1 MKIAKPKSKSLKP
14 YLHFSI
20 LFSALLWTA
29 SSQAAPNAPNDPRD
43 NISAILQKELE
54 LQLKKSAPPALPKV
68 QKPTEQRKPV
78 AGEQAVQVKNFLFNG
93 NKLLTDQELQTVVA
107 KWKDKTLTFD
117 ELQSVITD
125 IQEYY
130 SSKNR
135 IGKALLPEQEIKNGI
150 VSIKIVEGVLGEV
163 VVEQTS
169 PNPRMSVETVK
180 KYFKGEKDSA
190 YIDTKDLQR
199 KIFILNDLAGIS
211 AVGTYEQGKKEGE
224 SNFKVAV
231 EDTPFFKGEV
241 SAANFGSKSTGSNQ
255 ALINA
260 SLNNISGI
268 GDLFAV
274 NGIKSSGSDYVQGS
288 YAIPIMHEGLK
299 LALNASKLNYK
310 TLSSFSSTNQSEGD
324 SKTYGANAT
333 YPVYRTDRV
342 SVNAKVGFETKE
354 YLNTNSLTAVTISDY
369 KIDNMIAGLNGYL
382 YNSDR
387 SSISYNANL
396 TFGRLKIN
404 DATQSASDSTAAKTK
419 GSFEKLAFNISR
431 NQSLPDLFNTNWL
444 VSVDGQTAN
453 KNLNSSEQLSL
464 GGPYAVR
471 AYPTGQG
478 SGSQGVIIKTELQYP
493 YDKNLSFGPFV
504 DVGFIKQYINTYT
517 DWQGQT
523 RAKND
528 YSLAATGISAKYKYN
543 EFNVDGTLAY
553 RIGDNPLRTT
563 TGEQLNADND
573 YKKVQAWLRASY
585 SF

>member
-1 MKIAKPKSKSLKP
+1 MKIAKSKSLKP
-14 YLHFSI
+14 YLNFSI
-20 LFSALLWTA
+20 LSSILLWNSSALSAT
-29 SSQAAPNAPNDPRD
+29 ND
-43 NISAILQKELE
+43 NISAILQRELE
-54 LQLKKSAPPALPKV
+54 LQLKKSAPPPLPKV
-68 QKPTEQRKPV
+68 QKPLEQRKPV
-78 AGEQAVQVKNFLFNG
+78 EGEQAVQVKNFLFNG
-93 NKLLTDQELQTVVA
+93 NKLLSDQELQNVVA
-107 KWKDKTLTFD
+107 KFKGKTLTFD
-117 ELQSVITD
+117 ELQNVIAD

-135 IGKALLPEQEIKNGI
+135 IGKALLPEQEIKDGI
-150 VSIKIVEGVLGEV
+150 VSIKIVEGVLGDV

-241 SAANFGSKSTGSNQ
+241 AAANYGSKSTGSNQ
-255 ALINA
+255 ALANV
-260 SLNNISGI
+260 SFNNITGI
-268 GDLFAV
+268 GDLFTV

-288 YAIPIMHEGLK
+288 YAIPIMYEGLK
-299 LALNASKLNYK
+299 LALNTSKLNYK

-324 SKTYGANAT
+324 AKTYGANFT
-333 YPVYRTDRV
+333 YPVYRADRL
-342 SVNAKVGFETKE
+342 SVNARLGFETKD
-354 YLNTNSLTAVTISDY
+354 YFNKNATDGSILSDY

-382 YNSDR
+382 YNSDS

-404 DATQSASDSTAAKTK
+404 NAGQESTDSTTTRTK
-419 GSFEKLAFNISR
+419 GSFEKLTFNVSR
-431 NQSLPDLFNTNWL
+431 NQPIPELNNTNWL
-444 VSVDGQTAN
+444 ISVDGQTAN

-493 YDKNLSFGPFV
+493 YNKEFSFGPFI
-504 DVGFIKQYINTYT
+504 DTGFIKQYVNTYT
-517 DWQGQT
+517 NWQGQT
-523 RAKND
+523 NAKNT
-528 YSLAATGISAKYKYN
+528 YNLTAAGFSGTYKYN
-543 EFNVDGTLAY
+543 DLNVNGALAY
-553 RIGDNPLRTT
+553 RIGDNPLRNS
-563 TGEQLNADND
+563 TGEQLNVDND
-573 YKKVQAWLRASY
+573 YKRIQAWLRMSY
-585 SF
+585 NF

>member
-1 MKIAKPKSKSLKP
+1 MKIAKYKSKSLKS
-14 YLHFSI
+14 YLYFSI
-20 LFSALLWTA
+20 LSSILLWNSSAFSA
-29 SSQAAPNAPNDPRD
+29 PND
-43 NISAILQKELE
+43 NISAILQRELE
-54 LQLKKSAPPALPKV
+54 LQLKKSAPPPLPKV
-68 QKPTEQRKPV
+68 QKQIEQKKPV
-78 AGEQAVQVKNFLFNG
+78 DSEQTVQIKNFQFSG
-93 NKLLTDQELQTVVA
+93 NKLLTDQELQNIVA

-117 ELQSVITD
+117 ELQNVITD

-135 IGKALLPEQEIKNGI
+135 IGKALLPEQEIKDGI
-150 VSIKIVEGVLGEV
+150 VSIRIIEGVLGDV

-241 SAANFGSKSTGSNQ
+241 AVANFGSKSTGASQ
-255 ALINA
+255 ALANV
-260 SLNNISGI
+260 SFNNISGI

-333 YPVYRTDRV
+333 YPVYRTDRI

-354 YLNTNSLTAVTISDY
+354 YLNTNSLTAITISDY

-404 DATQSASDSTAAKTK
+404 DATQSASDSTSAKTK

-431 NQSLPDLFNTNWL
+431 NQSLPELFNTNWL

-453 KNLNSSEQLSL
+453 KNLNSSEQMSL

-493 YDKNLSFGPFV
+493 YNKEFSFGPFV

-517 DWQGQT
+517 NWEGQT

>member
-20 LFSALLWTA
+20 LSSILLWNSSALSAT
-29 SSQAAPNAPNDPRD
+29 ND
-43 NISAILQKELE
+43 NISAILQRELE
-54 LQLKKSAPPALPKV
+54 LQLKRSAPPPQPKV
-68 QKPTEQRKPV
+68 QKPIEQKKPV
-78 AGEQAVQVKNFLFNG
+78 EGEQSVQVKNFLFNG
-93 NKLLTDQELQTVVA
+93 NKLLSDQELQSVVA

-117 ELQSVITD
+117 ELQNVITD

-163 VVEQTS
+163 VVENTS
-169 PNPRMSVETVK
+169 PNPRMSIETIK

-190 YIDTKDLQR
+190 FIDTKDLQR
-199 KIFILNDLAGIS
+199 KIFILNDLAGIT
-211 AVGTYEQGKKEGE
+211 AIGTYEQGKKEGE
-224 SNFKVAV
+224 SNFKVTV
-231 EDTPFFKGEV
+231 EDTPFFKGELA
-241 SAANFGSKSTGSNQ
+241 AANYGSKSTGSNQ
-255 ALINA
+255 AIGNV
-260 SLNNISGI
+260 SFNNINGI
-268 GDLFAV
+268 GDLFTV
-274 NGIKSSGSDYVQGS
+274 NGIKSSGSNYVQGS
-288 YAIPIMHEGLK
+288 YAIPIEYEGLK
-299 LALNASKLNYK
+299 LAMNASKLDYK
-310 TLSSFSSTNQSEGD
+310 TLSSFSSTNQSEGNA
-324 SKTYGANAT
+324 KTYGANLT
-333 YPVYRTDRV
+333 YPIHRTDRA
-342 SVNAKVGFETKE
+342 SLNAKVGFEVKD
-354 YLNTNSLTAVTISDY
+354 YLNTNSLTAAIISDY
-369 KIDNMIAGLNGYL
+369 KINNLIAGLSGFL

-387 SSISYNANL
+387 SSISYNTNL

-404 DATQSASDSTAAKTK
+404 DATQDTSDSTAARTK

-431 NQSLPDLFNTNWL
+431 NQSLPELFNTNWL

-464 GGPYAVR
+464 GGPYGVR

-493 YDKNLSFGPFV
+493 YNKEFTFGPFV

-528 YSLAATGISAKYKYN
+528 YSLAATGVSAKYKYN
-543 EFNVDGTLAY
+543 ELNIDGTLAY
-553 RIGDNPLRTT
+553 RIGDNPLRNSS
-563 TGEQLNADND
+563 GEQKNVDND
-573 YKKVQAWLRASY
+573 YKKAQVWIRASY
-585 SF
+585 NF

>member
-1 MKIAKPKSKSLKP
+1 
-14 YLHFSI
+14 
-20 LFSALLWTA
+20 
-29 SSQAAPNAPNDPRD
+29 
-43 NISAILQKELE
+43 
-54 LQLKKSAPPALPKV
+54 
-68 QKPTEQRKPV
+68 
-78 AGEQAVQVKNFLFNG
+78 
-93 NKLLTDQELQTVVA
+93 
-107 KWKDKTLTFD
+107 
-117 ELQSVITD
+117 
-125 IQEYY
+125 
-130 SSKNR
+130 
-135 IGKALLPEQEIKNGI
+135 
-150 VSIKIVEGVLGEV
+150 LGEV

-211 AVGTYEQGKKEGE
+211 AIGTYEQGKKEGE
-224 SNFKVAV
+224 SNFKVVV
-231 EDTPFFKGEV
+231 EDTPFFKSEL

-255 ALINA
+255 ALANV
-260 SLNNISGI
+260 SFNNISGI

-288 YAIPIMHEGLK
+288 YAIPIMQEGLK
-299 LALNASKLNYK
+299 LAVTASNLNYE
-310 TLSSFSSTNQSEGD
+310 TLSSFSTTNKSKGD
-324 SKTYGANAT
+324 AKTYGANLT
-333 YPVYRTDRV
+333 YPIHRTDRA
-342 SVNAKVGFETKE
+342 SLNAKVGFESKD
-354 YLNTNSLTAVTISDY
+354 YLNTNVLTAATISDY
-369 KIDNMIAGLNGYL
+369 KIDNLVAGLNGYL

-387 SSISYNANL
+387 SSISYNTNL

-404 DATQSASDSTAAKTK
+404 DATQSASDSTAARTK

-431 NQSLPDLFNTNWL
+431 NQSLPELFNTNWL

-453 KNLNSSEQLSL
+453 KNLNSSEQMSL

-493 YDKNLSFGPFV
+493 YNKEFSFGPFV

>member
-1 MKIAKPKSKSLKP
+1 MKIAKLKSLKP
-14 YLHFSI
+14 YLNFSI
-20 LFSALLWTA
+20 LSSILLWNSSALSAT
-29 SSQAAPNAPNDPRD
+29 ND
-43 NISAILQKELE
+43 NISAILQRELE
-54 LQLKKSAPPALPKV
+54 LQLKKSAPPPLPKV
-68 QKPTEQRKPV
+68 QKPLEQRKPV
-78 AGEQAVQVKNFLFNG
+78 EGEQAVQVKNFLFNG
-93 NKLLTDQELQTVVA
+93 NKLLSDQELQTVVA
-107 KWKDKTLTFD
+107 KFKGKTLTFD
-117 ELQSVITD
+117 ELQNVIAD

-135 IGKALLPEQEIKNGI
+135 IGKALLPEQEIKDGI

-169 PNPRMSVETVK
+169 PNPRMSVETIK

-241 SAANFGSKSTGSNQ
+241 AAANYGSKSTGSNQ
-255 ALINA
+255 ALANV
-260 SLNNISGI
+260 SFNNITGI
-268 GDLFAV
+268 GDLFTV

-288 YAIPIMHEGLK
+288 YAIPIMYEGLK
-299 LALNASKLNYK
+299 LALNTSKLNYK

-324 SKTYGANAT
+324 AKTYGANFT
-333 YPVYRTDRV
+333 YPVYRTDKL
-342 SVNAKVGFETKE
+342 SMNARVGFENKD
-354 YLNTNSLTAVTISDY
+354 YLNTNSITAATISNY
-369 KIDNMIAGLNGYL
+369 KIDNLIAGLSGYL
-382 YNSDR
+382 YSADR

-396 TFGRLKIN
+396 TFGKLKIK
-404 DATQSASDSTAAKTK
+404 DSAQESTDSTTARTN

-431 NQSLPDLFNTNWL
+431 NQFLPELFNTNWL

-453 KNLNSSEQLSL
+453 KNLNSSEQISL

-493 YDKNLSFGPFV
+493 YNKEFSFGPFL
-504 DVGFIKQYINTYT
+504 DVGFVKQYINTYA

-543 EFNVDGTLAY
+543 EFNVDGALAY
-553 RIGDNPLRTT
+553 RIGDNPLRNS
-563 TGEQLNADND
+563 TGEQLNVDND
-573 YKKVQAWLRASY
+573 YKRIQAWLRMSY
-585 SF
+585 NF

>member
-1 MKIAKPKSKSLKP
+1 MLWNS
-14 YLHFSI
+14 
-20 LFSALLWTA
+20 SAL
-29 SSQAAPNAPNDPRD
+29 SAPND
-43 NISAILQKELE
+43 NISAILQRELE
-54 LQLKKSAPPALPKV
+54 LQLKKSVPPPLPKV
-68 QKPTEQRKPV
+68 QKPLEQRKPV
-78 AGEQAVQVKNFLFNG
+78 DGEQAIQVKNFLFNG
-93 NKLLTDQELQTVVA
+93 NKLLTDQELQNIVA

-117 ELQSVITD
+117 ELQNVITD

-169 PNPRMSVETVK
+169 PKPRMSVETVK

-299 LALNASKLNYK
+299 LALNASKLDYK

-333 YPVYRTDRV
+333 YPVYRTDRI

-354 YLNTNSLTAVTISDY
+354 YLNTNSLTAITISDY

-404 DATQSASDSTAAKTK
+404 DATQSASDSTSAKTK

-431 NQSLPDLFNTNWL
+431 NQSLPELFNTNWL

-453 KNLNSSEQLSL
+453 KNLNSSEQMSL

-493 YDKNLSFGPFV
+493 YNKEFSFGPFV

-517 DWQGQT
+517 DWEGQT

>member
-20 LFSALLWTA
+20 FSSLLLWNSSALSAT
-29 SSQAAPNAPNDPRD
+29 ND
-43 NISAILQKELE
+43 NISAILQRELE
-54 LQLKKSAPPALPKV
+54 LQLKKSAPPPLPKV

-453 KNLNSSEQLSL
+453 KNLNSSEQMSL

-563 TGEQLNADND
+563 IGEQLNADND

>member
-1 MKIAKPKSKSLKP
+1 MKIAKYKSKSLKP
-14 YLHFSI
+14 YLHFTI

-29 SSQAAPNAPNDPRD
+29 SSQAAPNDPRD

-54 LQLKKSAPPALPKV
+54 LQLKKSVPPALPKV
-68 QKPTEQRKPV
+68 QKPIDQKRPID
-78 AGEQAVQVKNFLFNG
+78 GEQTVQIKNFQFSG
-93 NKLLTDQELQTVVA
+93 NKLLTEQELQNIVA

-241 SAANFGSKSTGSNQ
+241 AAANFGSKSTGASQ
-255 ALINA
+255 ALANV
-260 SLNNISGI
+260 SFNNISGI
-268 GDLFAV
+268 GDLFTV

-288 YAIPIMHEGLK
+288 YAIPIMQEGLK
-299 LALNASKLNYK
+299 LAVTASNLNYE
-310 TLSSFSSTNQSEGD
+310 TLSSFSTTNKSKGD
-324 SKTYGANAT
+324 AKTYGANLT
-333 YPVYRTDRV
+333 YPILRTDRA
-342 SVNAKVGFETKE
+342 SLNAKVGFESKD
-354 YLNTNSLTAVTISDY
+354 YLNTNVLTAATISDY
-369 KIDNMIAGLNGYL
+369 KIDNLVAGLNGYL

-387 SSISYNANL
+387 SSISYNTNL

-404 DATQSASDSTAAKTK
+404 DGPQETSDNAGPRTK

-453 KNLNSSEQLSL
+453 KNLNSSEQMSL

-493 YDKNLSFGPFV
+493 YNKEFSFGPFV

-517 DWQGQT
+517 NWEGQT

>member
-93 NKLLTDQELQTVVA
+93 NKLLTDQELQAVVA

-453 KNLNSSEQLSL
+453 KNLNSSEQMSL

-493 YDKNLSFGPFV
+493 YNKEFSFGPFV

-553 RIGDNPLRTT
+553 RIGDNPLRNS